1 MNQTTPNGA
10 LISWHIPDAQ
20 FIDGAVLSIFD
31 KAKIGQ
37 GPIKTLHLRKNETFK
52 FVDGLD
58 FETKYRASL
67 YAVRGENTTP
77 KKEASFRTDI
87 EITPVKECMVTT
99 YDETM
104 VRGNFQ
110 YDIMK
115 RKPNIIVRLE
125 SKEGLFTRKCKRFAR
140 QRQMWDFSTTFRFRW
155 LKINIISN
163 HLFAVYFENSEPL
176 LEVYFLRQYL
186 WHPPSKM
193 KRRMLQGLRRHKIK
207 LNLRLT
213 HFKLYLIDQKAH
225 FSSFEYF

>member
-1 MNQTTPNGA
+1 MSASARRRIATRIK
-10 LISWHIPDAQ
+10 IS
-20 FIDGAVLSIFD
+20 LSRQSNIIIET
-31 KAKIGQ
+31 KISRSAKSDFVCGLG
-37 GPIKTLHLRKNETFK
+37 GPLEPLYCITEFAR
-52 FVDGLD
+52 LD

-140 QRQMWDFSTTFRFRW
+140 QRQMWDFQQRSV
-155 LKINIISN
+155 LD
-163 HLFAVYFENSEPL
+163 
-176 LEVYFLRQYL
+176 
-186 WHPPSKM
+186 
-193 KRRMLQGLRRHKIK
+193 G
-207 LNLRLT
+207 
-213 HFKLYLIDQKAH
+213 
-225 FSSFEYF
+225 

>member
-1 MNQTTPNGA
+1 MKLEFHTLPKLAKPKTLSVNQTTPNGA
-10 LISWHIPDAQ
+10 LISWHIQDAQ

-125 SKEGLFTRKCKRFAR
+125 SKVGLFKNGRCSIAPNAG
-140 QRQMWDFSTTFRFRW
+140 
-155 LKINIISN
+155 I
-163 HLFAVYFENSEPL
+163 
-176 LEVYFLRQYL
+176 
-186 WHPPSKM
+186 
-193 KRRMLQGLRRHKIK
+193 
-207 LNLRLT
+207 
-213 HFKLYLIDQKAH
+213 
-225 FSSFEYF
+225 